1 MVQIFPYA
9 NIVAGVLV
17 LIVGFGFHWI
27 GQLFSVL
34 DWERATRIGLQEK
47 TLLPEYKVY
56 EHGIAVADVTI
67 GWIYGIAGL
76 GLILNAEWGY
86 RLAWIPGSILIY
98 HGISAWVWE
107 GNRRSKRPSDLEQ
120 CDENWLVCGEPSCRG
135 HGHSGC
141 LDWLTCRSRRR
152 R

>member
-1 MVQIFPYA
+1 MTQIFPYA
-9 NIVAGVLV
+9 NVITGVLV

-27 GQLFSVL
+27 GQVFSL
-34 DWERATRIGLQEK
+34 LNWERATRIGLQEK
-47 TLLPEYKVY
+47 SLLPEYKVY
-56 EHGIAVADVTI
+56 EQAIAVADATI

-107 GNRRSKRPSDLEQ
+107 GNRRASGHRTWSNSMRVAWCSANLITGAMAI
-120 CDENWLVCGEPSCRG
+120 LVAW
-135 HGHSGC
+135 SG
-141 LDWLTCRSRRR
+141 
-152 R
+152 

>member
-9 NIVAGVLV
+9 NIVTGVLV

-27 GQLFSVL
+27 GQLYSLL

-56 EHGIAVADVTI
+56 EHGVAVADVTI
-67 GWIYGIAGL
+67 GWIYGIVGL
-76 GLILNAEWGY
+76 GLIQDAEWGY
-86 RLAWIPGSILIY
+86 RLACIPGSIFIY

-107 GNRRSKRPSDLEQ
+107 GNRRANGHQTWSNRMRIGWCAVNILAGTMAILVG
-120 CDENWLVCGEPSCRG
+120 WLG
-135 HGHSGC
+135 
-141 LDWLTCRSRRR
+141 
-152 R
+152 